1 MASKVRLLRPGATAR
16 RLGLLGEAACR
27 SQERSVSG
35 AAIAS
40 LCGSTTSTRALS
52 SSTAQ
57 EPARY
62 VQGVSADDL
71 ETDPNIAS
79 FFAANFSDQK
89 DEEHTSNDGDDALL
103 NPIGDEQ
110 EAEDTAT
117 PERATAA
124 IDDALLARNIR
135 PLSCFLR
142 PRDTEEGTRACEN
155 LREVHKQIPGIL
167 YGSDPTKSVVSKHAD
182 SKATVKTPW
191 NQVQRELDRYHHAF
205 ESRVYELTVYESEE
219 AADAEGGEGLY
230 KQLVIPA
237 NMQRHP
243 IQNKIYCVNYLRYHP
258 GRPIK
263 IPIRY
268 INEEESP
275 ALKRGGFIVPIS
287 RTIEC
292 FVEDGAVIPE
302 SIDLECTG
310 IQMKQ
315 VLRTERLIWP
325 DGVRPSHRVKPDY
338 LVGLI
343 YGKRAGEEEEEE
355 GESAEVAEEAS

>member
-1 MASKVRLLRPGATAR
+1 M
-16 RLGLLGEAACR
+16 
-27 SQERSVSG
+27 
-35 AAIAS
+35 
-40 LCGSTTSTRALS
+40 
-52 SSTAQ
+52 
-57 EPARY
+57 
-62 VQGVSADDL
+62 SANDL

-89 DEEHTSNDGDDALL
+89 DEEDNYGDDAFI
-103 NPIGDEQ
+103 PIGDEQ
-110 EAEDTAT
+110 EAEDTAP
-117 PERATAA
+117 PEPAMAA

-142 PRDTEEGTRACEN
+142 PRDTEDGTRACET

-182 SKATVKTPW
+182 SKTTVKTPW
-191 NQVQRELDRYHHAF
+191 NQIQRELDRYHHAF

-219 AADAEGGEGLY
+219 AAEADDGEGLY

-310 IQMKQ
+310 IHMKQ

-325 DGVRPSHRVKPDY
+325 DGVTPSHRVKPDY

-343 YGKRAGEEEEEE
+343 YGKRADDDEEEE
-355 GESAEVAEEAS
+355 GEIAEAAEEAS